1 MVVVVVISTVVV
13 VVVVFKI
20 QSEKTLPTQR
30 IRRHTHG
37 PTENGGKI
45 YTLKRKEKKR
55 KENAMDIPVEPR
67 KMAGTF
73 LMCWSSSYRSLMW
86 M

>member
-55 KENAMDIPVEPR
+55 KEK
-67 KMAGTF
+67 KMQWTYP
-73 LMCWSSSYRSLMW
+73 WSHERW
-86 M
+86 REHF